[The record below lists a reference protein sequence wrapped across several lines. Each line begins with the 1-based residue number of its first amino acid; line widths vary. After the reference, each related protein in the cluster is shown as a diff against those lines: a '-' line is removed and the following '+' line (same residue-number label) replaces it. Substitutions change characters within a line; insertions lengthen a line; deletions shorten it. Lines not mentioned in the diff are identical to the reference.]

1 MMKLLKYDFKRNGAK
16 LLGIGAVLILA
27 QISMMLF
34 IENTEIT
41 LVLSALA
48 YVIAGVILFTTTI
61 RTYSYN
67 IKAYHRK
74 LLPVHTLKSI
84 LSPIIM
90 GGICMLILSL
100 VFTIHGFVFLSIQ
113 GELEAIKELFRMY
126 PTDTIMSVLSV
137 FWMVVHVLIV
147 IFLAVTISTSIR
159 SKGSFWI
166 GIVAFFLI
174 VNGLAWIENR
184 LFGDSEWGMFR
195 ILVGESDTVANG
207 ISTKVNSS
215 PVYFSWEFIGTF
227 VFELGCSLA
236 FLYIMVKLIDRKVE
250 A

>member
-1 MMKLLKYDFKRNGAK
+1 MMKLLKYDFKRNISK
-16 LLGIGAVLILA
+16 ILGIGAVLILA

-34 IENTEIT
+34 INNTEIK

-67 IKAYHRK
+67 LKAYHRK
-74 LLPVHTLKSI
+74 LLPVHSLKSI

-100 VFTIHGFVFLSIQ
+100 VFTIHGFVFLSTV
-113 GELEAIKELFRMY
+113 GNLEAIKELFRTY
-126 PTDTIMSVLSV
+126 PTDVIMSVLSV
-137 FWMVVHVLIV
+137 FWMFIHVLIV
-147 IFLAVTISTSIR
+147 IFLSVTIATSIR

-166 GIVAFFLI
+166 GIVAFFII
-174 VNGLAWIENR
+174 VNGLSWIEDW
-184 LFGDSEWGMFR
+184 LFGDSDWGMIR
-195 ILVGESDTVANG
+195 VLSGESNSVVNG
-207 ISTKVNSS
+207 ISTKVNYD
-215 PVYFSWEFIGTF
+215 PVYLSRHFIGTF
-227 VFELGCSLA
+227 VFELVCSVA

-250 A
+250 V

>member
-1 MMKLLKYDFKRNGAK
+1 MMKLLKYDFKRNGAR
-16 LLGIGAVLILA
+16 LLGIGAVLILV
-27 QISMMLF
+27 QLSIMLF
-34 IENTEIT
+34 VNRIEIQ

-48 YVIAGVILFTTTI
+48 YVIAGVILFTTII

-67 IKAYHRK
+67 LKAYHRK

-100 VFTIHGFVFLSIQ
+100 VFTIHGIVFLSTQ
-113 GELEAIKELFRMY
+113 GNLETIKELIRMY
-126 PTDTIMSVLSV
+126 PTDTIMSVLSI
-137 FWMVVHVLIV
+137 FWMFVHVLIA
-147 IFLAVTISTSIR
+147 IFLAVTIATSIR

-174 VNGLAWIENR
+174 VNGLSWIEDR
-184 LFGDSEWGMFR
+184 LFGDSDWGMLR
-195 ILVGESDTVANG
+195 IISSESNSVVDG
-207 ISTKVNSS
+207 ISTKVNS
-215 PVYFSWEFIGTF
+215 PVYFSWHFIGTF
-227 VFELGCSLA
+227 VFELVCSVA

-250 A
+250 V

>member
-1 MMKLLKYDFKRNGAK
+1 MMKLLKYDFRRNGAR
-16 LLGIGAVLILA
+16 LLGIGVVLILV
-27 QISMMLF
+27 QLSIMLF
-34 IENTEIT
+34 INNIKIQI
-41 LVLSALA
+41 VLGTLA
-48 YVIAGVILFTTTI
+48 YVIAGVILFTTII

-67 IKAYHRK
+67 LKAYHRK
-74 LLPVHTLKSI
+74 LLPVHTLQSI

-90 GGICMLILSL
+90 GGIGMLILSL
-100 VFTIHGFVFLSIQ
+100 IFTIHGFLFLSTL
-113 GELEAIKELFRMY
+113 GHLEEVKELFRMY
-126 PTDTIMSVLSV
+126 PTDTIMSVLSM
-137 FWMVVHVLIV
+137 FWMFVHVLIA
-147 IFLAVTISTSIR
+147 IFLAVTIATSIR

-174 VNGLAWIENR
+174 LNGLAWIENR

-195 ILVGESDTVANG
+195 ILVGESDTVVNG